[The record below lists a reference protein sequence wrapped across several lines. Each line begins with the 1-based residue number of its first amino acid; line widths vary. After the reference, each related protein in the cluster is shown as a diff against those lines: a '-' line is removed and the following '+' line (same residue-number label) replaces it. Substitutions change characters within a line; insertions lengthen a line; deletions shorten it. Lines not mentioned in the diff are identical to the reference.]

1 MWMEIGLGAMGLSPE
16 VFWNMSLNEF
26 YSALE
31 GFKNFHSGSADE
43 PMSRDELEELM
54 ERYPD

>member
-1 MWMEIGLGAMGLSPE
+1 MEIGLGAMGLSPE

-43 PMSRDELEELM
+43 PMSREELK
-54 ERYPD
+54 ERFPD

>member
-1 MWMEIGLGAMGLSPE
+1 MEIGLGAMGLSQE
-16 VFWNMSLNEF
+16 VYRNMSLNEF